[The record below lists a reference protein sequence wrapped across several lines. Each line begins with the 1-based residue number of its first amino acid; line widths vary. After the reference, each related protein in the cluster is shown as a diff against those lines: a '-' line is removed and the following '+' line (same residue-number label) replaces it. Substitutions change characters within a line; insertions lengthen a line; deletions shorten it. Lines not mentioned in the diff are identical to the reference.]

1 MIKGLYS
8 AFTAMEAA
16 WQYQD
21 VLANNIA
28 NAQTAGFKREVG
40 AQQSFDDV
48 LLSQR
53 SPMPAPISARIEA
66 VVGQIGTGAFIAEF
80 VTDYSPGSMDVT
92 GQPLDF
98 AAEQGFFAAEDPD
111 GEVFYTRDGRFGR
124 DANGDLVTTH
134 GLYVLADDGSHIN
147 LPAGELTVD
156 PDGTIVVGETQ
167 LARLGV
173 WDFSPVDLVRAG
185 EAYFQSEET
194 GAPIDTTVR
203 QGFLEASNTNLV
215 EELTTLL
222 AVQRTYQANQTVLSQ
237 LDETLN
243 EATNLGMLA

>member
-28 NAQTAGFKREVG
+28 NANTAGFKREVG
-40 AQQSFDDV
+40 AQESFDDV

-53 SPMPAPISARIEA
+53 SPIPAPIATRIEA
-66 VVGQIGTGAFIAEF
+66 VVGQIGTGSFIAEF
-80 VTDYSPGSMDVT
+80 VTDYSSGNIDVT
-92 GQPLDF
+92 GQSLDF
-98 AAEQGFFAAEDPD
+98 AIEEGFFGIEDPN
-111 GEVFYTRDGRFGR
+111 GEIFYTRDGRFGR
-124 DANGDLVTTH
+124 DANGDLVTSH
-134 GLYVLADDGSHIN
+134 GNFVLADDGSHIN
-147 LPAGELTVD
+147 LPPGELAVD
-156 PDGTIVVGETQ
+156 PDGTIMAGETAI
-167 LARLGV
+167 ARLGV
-173 WDFSPVDLVRAG
+173 WDFSPVDLVRSG
-185 EAYFQSEET
+185 ESYFQSESPAIALE
-194 GAPIDTTVR
+194 TTVR

-237 LDETLN
+237 MDETLDQAN
-243 EATNLGMLA
+243 QLGNV